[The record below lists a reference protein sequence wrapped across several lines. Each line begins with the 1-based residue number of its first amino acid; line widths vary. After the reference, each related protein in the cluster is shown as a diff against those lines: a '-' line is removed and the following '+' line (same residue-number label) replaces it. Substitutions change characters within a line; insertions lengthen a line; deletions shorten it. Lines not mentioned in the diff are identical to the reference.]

1 MWAFEQ
7 IYTGN
12 KYFSLSAIF
21 CMYFWVRGRHHCC
34 VFDIQEIRR
43 RQQEEAALKR
53 QQQADG
59 RGVKDP
65 ERLKRQQ
72 KRREDAEREALR
84 HGPSDGGLKW
94 TVG

>member
-1 MWAFEQ
+1 MWAIEQ

-12 KYFSLSAIF
+12 KYFSLSAIFF

-53 QQQADG
+53 QQQVRLNNFSKNSG
-59 RGVKDP
+59 RSNSLCT
-65 ERLKRQQ
+65 E
-72 KRREDAEREALR
+72 
-84 HGPSDGGLKW
+84 
-94 TVG
+94 

>member
-1 MWAFEQ
+1 M
-7 IYTGN
+7 GN
-12 KYFSLSAIF
+12 CYDCFSSQPE
-21 CMYFWVRGRHHCC
+21 VETP
-34 VFDIQEIRR
+34 DPEIRR

-72 KRREDAEREALR
+72 KRREDAEREALK
-84 HGPSDGGLKW
+84 HGPSDGGLKVSTFW
-94 TVG
+94 HEQVHLLYF

>member
-21 CMYFWVRGRHHCC
+21 FCIYFWVRGRHHCC

-53 QQQADG
+53 QQQVRLGFGITCDG
-59 RGVKDP
+59 
-65 ERLKRQQ
+65 
-72 KRREDAEREALR
+72 ALLLFLDCL
-84 HGPSDGGLKW
+84 SSKN
-94 TVG
+94 

>member
-34 VFDIQEIRR
+34 IFDIQEIRR

-53 QQQADG
+53 QQQVRLNNFSKNSG
-59 RGVKDP
+59 RSNSLSRNK
-65 ERLKRQQ
+65 L
-72 KRREDAEREALR
+72 
-84 HGPSDGGLKW
+84 
-94 TVG
+94 